1 MTSTDLIRK
10 QFLSLPSLALIH
22 AIRSQ
27 NEEDVFSV
35 FDSDEAM
42 NTASSHLVSKRPLE
56 YLALHLVGCF
66 RLPNT
71 RCVTIVR
78 ALGFN
83 ATIPAAEHRIYEH
96 LSLRFTYVPDAMS
109 LWRELRTSMLTK
121 KLERACLG
129 TSPALLFPETSVGNP
144 LWLEIN
150 LRTQQLEPVQMNSFH
165 SVFSDELYL
174 MSCVGDFEDF
184 APETHWFSDLPP
196 PSHIVTKDF
205 HDL

>member
-10 QFLSLPSLALIH
+10 QFLSLPSLALMY

-27 NEEDVFSV
+27 NEKEVFSA
-35 FDSDEAM
+35 FDSDAAL
-42 NTASSHLVSKRPLE
+42 NSASSQLVSHRPLE

-71 RCVTIVR
+71 RCITIVR

-83 ATIPAAEHRIYEH
+83 TTIPAAERRIYEH
-96 LSLRFTYVPDAMS
+96 LSLRFTHVSDAMS
-109 LWRELRTSMLTK
+109 LWRELRKSMLTE
-121 KLERACLG
+121 KLERTCLG

-150 LRTQQLEPVQMNSFH
+150 LRTHQLEPVQMNSFH
-165 SVFSDELYL
+165 SGFSDELYL
-174 MSCVGDFEDF
+174 MSCVGDFEDL

-196 PSHIVTKDF
+196 PSHVVTADF
-205 HDL
+205 YDL